1 MSNTIAKLMTAAV
14 IAVAVPLYAG
24 IASAAPVSGAFA
36 IKNAA
41 PSNIENV
48 RYYGWRGGWG
58 RGYYGG
64 GWGVGAGIAA
74 GALIAGALAAP
85 YYYGGGP
92 YYGAPTTTLRGPA
105 TTLSHT
111 ATAWLTACN
120 GTGHTIREAGR
131 SLATMDIAIRARER
145 VAAAAWPH
153 SHCPRTK
160 TPARRRGFLFAS
172 VIFRVVSHSQNLQ
185 GGKSRL

>member
-58 RGYYGG
+58 HGYYGG

-92 YYGAPTTTLRGPA
+92 YYASPYYYYAPGPGYYA
-105 TTLSHT
+105 EPYDDGVAYCMQRYRSYDPRSGTFLGYDGYRH
-111 ATAWLTACN
+111 AC
-120 GTGHTIREAGR
+120 
-131 SLATMDIAIRARER
+131 
-145 VAAAAWPH
+145 P
-153 SHCPRTK
+153 
-160 TPARRRGFLFAS
+160 
-172 VIFRVVSHSQNLQ
+172 
-185 GGKSRL
+185 

>member
-1 MSNTIAKLMTAAV
+1 MPNTIAKLMTAAV
-14 IAVAVPLYAG
+14 IASVPLYAG

-41 PSNIENV
+41 LSNIEYV
-48 RYYGWRGGWG
+48 RYYGYGWRGGWG

-92 YYGAPTTTLRGPA
+92 YYASPYYYAPGPGYYA
-105 TTLSHT
+105 EPYDDGVAFCMQRYRSYDPRS
-111 ATAWLTACN
+111 
-120 GTGHTIREAGR
+120 GTFLGNDGYRH
-131 SLATMDIAIRARER
+131 
-145 VAAAAWPH
+145 P
-153 SHCPRTK
+153 CP
-160 TPARRRGFLFAS
+160 
-172 VIFRVVSHSQNLQ
+172 
-185 GGKSRL
+185 

>member
-1 MSNTIAKLMTAAV
+1 MCNTIAKLMTAAV

-48 RYYGWRGGWG
+48 RYYGWHGGGYGWRGGWG

-85 YYYGGGP
+85 YYYGGGSYYASP
-92 YYGAPTTTLRGPA
+92 YYYAPAPGYYAEPYDDGVAYCMQRYRSYDPR
-105 TTLSHT
+105 S
-111 ATAWLTACN
+111 
-120 GTGHTIREAGR
+120 GTFLGNDGYRH
-131 SLATMDIAIRARER
+131 
-145 VAAAAWPH
+145 P
-153 SHCPRTK
+153 CP
-160 TPARRRGFLFAS
+160 
-172 VIFRVVSHSQNLQ
+172 
-185 GGKSRL
+185 

>member
-14 IAVAVPLYAG
+14 IAIAVPLYAG
-24 IASAAPVSGAFA
+24 IASAAPVSGAFD

-92 YYGAPTTTLRGPA
+92 YYVSPYYYAPAPGYYAEPYDDGVAYCMQRYRSYDPR
-105 TTLSHT
+105 S
-111 ATAWLTACN
+111 
-120 GTGHTIREAGR
+120 GTFLGNDGYRH
-131 SLATMDIAIRARER
+131 
-145 VAAAAWPH
+145 P
-153 SHCPRTK
+153 CP
-160 TPARRRGFLFAS
+160 
-172 VIFRVVSHSQNLQ
+172 
-185 GGKSRL
+185 